1 VTRQELRAWIG
12 GKLDP
17 IEGYDPAA
25 APRRRGAFETL
36 ISPDTL
42 IRPAAV
48 LVPLVEHDSGLTV
61 LLTRRADA
69 LRNHSGQIAFPGG
82 RCDPGELPW
91 QTALREAEEE
101 IGLDPAHVTLAGL
114 SSVYR
119 TGTGFDITPVIGFVE
134 PGFTL
139 TANPGEVADIFETP
153 FAFLMDPENHQRR
166 VWRQADG
173 GTRHYYAM
181 THEDREIWG
190 ATAGMLRE
198 LYERLYGAPP
208 LAEG

>member
-1 VTRQELRAWIG
+1 MTRQELRAWIG
-12 GKLDP
+12 GRLDP
-17 IEGYDPAA
+17 IEGYDPAN
-25 APRRRGAFETL
+25 PSRRIGDFEGL
-36 ISPDTL
+36 LPADTL

-48 LVPLVEHDSGLTV
+48 LVPLVEHEAGLTV

-69 LRNHSGQIAFPGG
+69 LRNHSGQVAFPGG

-114 SSVYR
+114 SSIYR
-119 TGTGFDITPVIGFVE
+119 TGTGFDIMPVIGFVE
-134 PGFTL
+134 PGFDL
-139 TANPGEVADIFETP
+139 VANPEEVADIFETP
-153 FAFLMDPENHQRR
+153 FGFLMDPGNHEQR
-166 VWRQADG
+166 VWRQTDG
-173 GTRHYYAM
+173 RTRHYYAM
-181 THEDREIWG
+181 TYEDREIWG

-208 LAEG
+208 TAEG